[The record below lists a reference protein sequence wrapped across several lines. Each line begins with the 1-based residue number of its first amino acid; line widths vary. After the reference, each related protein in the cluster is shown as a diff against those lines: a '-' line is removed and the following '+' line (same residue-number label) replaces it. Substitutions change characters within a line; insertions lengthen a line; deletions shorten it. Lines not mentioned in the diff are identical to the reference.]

1 MYILEVDNLS
11 YEINNKKILDKISF
25 KIKEGDF
32 LSLIGENGS
41 GKSTLSLA
49 LVKLIESKG
58 NIVLKGKIGMVLENP
73 DHQIIGTTVE
83 EDIVFGLQNIGLT
96 REKMEER
103 LIKTLT
109 SFKMEHLRKREVIT
123 LSGGQKQKLAIA
135 SLVAM
140 EYDVYI
146 FDEVTSMLDPDSKKM
161 INNLIKKLNKEGK
174 TIIQISHF
182 IEEIKLSNNSLLLK
196 NGKLIYYGKTNDLM
210 KDEKLLLSNN
220 LVAKW

>member
-58 NIVLKGKIGMVLENP
+58 NIVLKGKIGVVLENP

-146 FDEVTSMLDPDSKKM
+146 FDEVTSMLDPNSKKM